1 MVQIRKPLN
10 QNRLSET
17 EPLSSRRSF
26 LKMGL
31 SAHIFL
37 TLTMS
42 LSAQAV
48 MKKWPFEKKLGFLN
62 LHTGELIQSIYW
74 ANGQYIPGALQVI
87 YNVLRD
93 HRTGDQCI
101 IDTDLLDMLYLL
113 QHKLGSK
120 QEFHV
125 ISAYRSPAS
134 NEILAARSNSVAKA
148 SLHTFGKAIDIR
160 LPERKLSDLRAA
172 ALSLQMGGVGYYPS
186 SNFVHLDTGRVRF
199 WGG

>member
-1 MVQIRKPLN
+1 MILIRNLLN
-10 QNRLSET
+10 KSRLSET
-17 EPLSSRRSF
+17 EPHYDRRRF

-31 SAHIFL
+31 GACTLLALPMSVSAH
-37 TLTMS
+37 
-42 LSAQAV
+42 AV
-48 MKKWPFEKKLGFLN
+48 MKKGPFEKRLGFLN
-62 LHTGELIQSIYW
+62 LHTGERIHSIYW
-74 ANGQYIPGALQVI
+74 ANGRYIPGALQDI
-87 YNVLRD
+87 YSVLRD

-101 IDTDLLDMLYLL
+101 IDTDLFDMLYLL

-120 QEFHV
+120 KEFHV

-134 NEILAARSNSVAKA
+134 NEMLAAKSNGVAKA

-160 LPERKLSDLRAA
+160 LPGRKLSDLRAA
-172 ALSLQMGGVGYYPS
+172 AFSLQMGGVGYYRS